1 MPCRQGSVLS
11 MEQLLT
17 ELEAKNEEIKQL
29 KEKLKV
35 REGMEMIVLD
45 L

>member
-1 MPCRQGSVLS
+1 